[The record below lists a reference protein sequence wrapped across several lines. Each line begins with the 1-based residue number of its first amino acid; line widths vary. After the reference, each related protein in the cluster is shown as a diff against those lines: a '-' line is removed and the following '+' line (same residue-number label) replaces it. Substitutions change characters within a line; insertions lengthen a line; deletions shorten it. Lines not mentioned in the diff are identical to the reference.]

1 MPLKTKENYLKTM
14 YLIAE
19 DEGKISLSLLS
30 KRMGVSTPTANSM
43 VKRLQDE
50 GWVIY
55 EKYKPLRLTASG
67 KKEAGLII
75 RKHRIAEMFL
85 VKKLG
90 FRWEEVH
97 DIAEEMEHIHSEV
110 LFDRMD
116 EILGKPVIDPHG
128 SPIPDKN
135 GILILRNS
143 LKLSE
148 TGAGNKVRL
157 CALLHSNNDF
167 LVYLNSK
174 ELGLGTEIT
183 IVHIEPFD
191 LSMTVSYGRHRATIL
206 SKKVCDRLLV
216 EPVSG

>member
-14 YLIAE
+14 YLIAD
-19 DEGKISLSLLS
+19 DEGKISLSTLS
-30 KRMGVSTPTANSM
+30 KRMGVSTPTVNSM
-43 VKRLQDE
+43 VKRLRDE

-55 EKYKPLRLTASG
+55 EKYKPLQLTASG

-85 VKKLG
+85 VKKLD
-90 FRWEEVH
+90 FSWEEVH
-97 DIAEEMEHIHSEV
+97 DIAEEMEHIHSEA

-116 EILGKPVIDPHG
+116 DLLGNPITDPHG

-135 GILILRNS
+135 GVMVSRNN

-148 TGAGNKVRL
+148 IGTGSKVKL
-157 CALLHSNNDF
+157 CALLHSSNDF

-174 ELGLGTEIT
+174 KLGLGAEIT
-183 IVHIEPFD
+183 VVRVEPFD
-191 LSMTVSYGRHRATIL
+191 QSMIVSYGRNTATTL
-206 SKKVCDRLLV
+206 SKKVCDQLLV

>member
-14 YLIAE
+14 YLIAD

-30 KRMGVSTPTANSM
+30 KRMGVSTPTVNSM

-50 GWVIY
+50 GWVVY
-55 EKYKPLRLTASG
+55 EKYKPLLLTASG

-85 VKKLG
+85 VKKLD
-90 FRWEEVH
+90 FSWEEVH
-97 DIAEEMEHIHSEV
+97 DIAEEMEHIHSEA

-116 EILGKPVIDPHG
+116 DLLDNPVTDPHG

-135 GILILRNS
+135 GILISRNN

-148 TGAGNKVRL
+148 IEAGSKVKL
-157 CALLHSNNDF
+157 CALLYSSNDF

-174 ELGLGTEIT
+174 ELGLGAEIT
-183 IVHIEPFD
+183 VIRIEPFD
-191 LSMTVSYGRHRATIL
+191 QSMIVSYGRHTEAML
-206 SKKVCDRLLV
+206 SKKVCDQLLV
-216 EPVSG
+216 EPING